1 MVVIALTATGATA
14 WLTLRLTSQQF
25 TEAAATD
32 QQTAEDIVAQIASYG
47 RGHGTWT
54 GVSVEVKRLS
64 DQTGKRIQL
73 TAESGEVIV
82 DSDNLAGHAA
92 RPTVGAPLLAN
103 PRPALVFS
111 TDELR
116 GDVYGQ
122 TATAIG
128 NYRRQVLFNSCVTS
142 NAPAGFTA
150 SADELSTGPGFPDPA
165 LEMRAKHGNEV
176 VRSCALQA
184 LPSKEEVATTLELTR
199 GCIDDPQRITCLR
212 AVFAQRTDDV
222 APLPML
228 VHVGAVGDL
237 DKTVVIWP
245 VAGAAGGIMLLVIV
259 GTAVLS
265 RRVLRP
271 VELLTKASQ
280 GLGTGDLSRR
290 VQVSGNDE
298 FAMLAS
304 TFNHMAQSL
313 QEGEDRQRR
322 LVADVAHEIRTP
334 LANLRGYL
342 EALKDNV
349 LPPSPALF
357 ASLHEETMLQQRIV
371 DDLQDLALAES
382 GQLAYHKSHTDLGDL
397 LQSCRVAVEVAA
409 ETAGVQV
416 FLHTPQPVTV
426 YADPDRLRQVVGNLL
441 NNALRSTGAGG
452 TVTLSSGQ
460 TGDVATIEV
469 TDTGSGI
476 HPEHVPRLFDRFWR
490 ADAARTRS
498 SGHSGLG
505 LAIAQQITHDHDGT
519 ITVSSELGVGTTFTI
534 RMPVASSLQGVGGSI
549 MSIRS
554 AVDRTSPK
562 VL

>member
-1 MVVIALTATGATA
+1 MVFIALTATGATA

-47 RGHGTWT
+47 KSHGTWT
-54 GVSVEVKRLS
+54 GVPLEVERLS
-64 DQTGKRIQL
+64 AQTGKRIKL
-73 TAESGEVIV
+73 EAESGEVIV
-82 DSDNLAGHAA
+82 DSDTLDGRTA
-92 RPTVGAPLLAN
+92 RPTAGAPLLAN
-103 PRPALVFS
+103 PRPALLFS
-111 TDELR
+111 TEELR

-122 TATAIG
+122 TAAAIA
-128 NYRRQVLFNSCVTS
+128 NYRHQILLSSCLTEK
-142 NAPAGFTA
+142 NAPAEYFTLDPGVTRA
-150 SADELSTGPGFPDPA
+150 GGLSDLA
-165 LEMRAKHGNEV
+165 LEMRLKGDHPMVKE
-176 VRSCALQA
+176 CLLQA
-184 LPSKEEVATTLELTR
+184 LPTKEEITTTLDLVRE
-199 GCIDDPQRITCLR
+199 CIDDSARITCLR
-212 AVFAQRTDDV
+212 AVFAQRTDDI
-222 APLPML
+222 APLPLL
-228 VHVGAVGDL
+228 VHIGAVGDNNE
-237 DKTVVIWP
+237 TVVIWP
-245 VAGAAGGIMLLVIV
+245 IAAAAGGIMLLVIL

-298 FAMLAS
+298 FSMLAS

-382 GQLAYHKSHTDLGDL
+382 GQLAYHKSHIDLGDL

-416 FLHTPQPVTV
+416 FLYTPEPVTV

-441 NNALRSTGAGG
+441 NNALRYTDAGG
-452 TVTLSSGQ
+452 TVTLSSAQ
-460 TGDVATIEV
+460 TGDVATIKV
-469 TDTGSGI
+469 TDTGTGI

-505 LAIAQQITHDHDGT
+505 LAIAQQITHDHNGT
-519 ITVSSELGVGTTFTI
+519 ITVASELGAGTTFTI
-534 RMPVASSLQGVGGSI
+534 SMPAASSLQRAGVVTPVS
-549 MSIRS
+549 SLPS
-554 AVDRTSPK
+554 AVR
-562 VL
+562 